1 LLRNCVAELLYESR
15 HTSIEIQNTLLYY
28 QVSLFDLN
36 KYVFVCR
43 SRINLNTSSKK
54 NKSSKAA
61 TRAKDHSI
69 QREHPYRTTKQAS
82 KKIRYLQL
90 STNVNDYDTG
100 ETETATKKTE
110 SSIVTSKKTGDK
122 FQDLEK

>member
-1 LLRNCVAELLYESR
+1 
-15 HTSIEIQNTLLYY
+15 
-28 QVSLFDLN
+28 
-36 KYVFVCR
+36 
-43 SRINLNTSSKK
+43 LNTSSKR
-54 NKSSKAA
+54 NKSSRAA

-69 QREHPYRTTKQAS
+69 QREHPNRTTKQVI

-100 ETETATKKTE
+100 ETETATEKDKKTE
-110 SSIVTSKKTGDK
+110 SSSVTSKKTGDK

>member
-1 LLRNCVAELLYESR
+1 
-15 HTSIEIQNTLLYY
+15 
-28 QVSLFDLN
+28 
-36 KYVFVCR
+36 
-43 SRINLNTSSKK
+43 LNTSSKR
-54 NKSSKAA
+54 NKSSRAA

-69 QREHPYRTTKQAS
+69 QPEHPNRTTKQAI

-100 ETETATKKTE
+100 ETETATEKDKKTE
-110 SSIVTSKKTGDK
+110 SSSVTSKKTGDK

>member
-1 LLRNCVAELLYESR
+1 M
-15 HTSIEIQNTLLYY
+15 
-28 QVSLFDLN
+28 
-36 KYVFVCR
+36 
-43 SRINLNTSSKK
+43 NTSSKK

-100 ETETATKKTE
+100 ETEIATEKDKKIE
-110 SSIVTSKKTGDK
+110 SSIVRSKKTGDK

>member
-1 LLRNCVAELLYESR
+1 
-15 HTSIEIQNTLLYY
+15 
-28 QVSLFDLN
+28 
-36 KYVFVCR
+36 
-43 SRINLNTSSKK
+43 LNTSSKR
-54 NKSSKAA
+54 NKSSRAA

-69 QREHPYRTTKQAS
+69 RREHPYRTTKQVS

-100 ETETATKKTE
+100 ETETATGKDKKTE

>member
-1 LLRNCVAELLYESR
+1 
-15 HTSIEIQNTLLYY
+15 
-28 QVSLFDLN
+28 
-36 KYVFVCR
+36 
-43 SRINLNTSSKK
+43 LNTSRKR
-54 NKSSKAA
+54 NKSSRAA
-61 TRAKDHSI
+61 TTANDHSI
-69 QREHPYRTTKQAS
+69 QREHPYRTTEQAS

-100 ETETATKKTE
+100 ETETATKDKKIE